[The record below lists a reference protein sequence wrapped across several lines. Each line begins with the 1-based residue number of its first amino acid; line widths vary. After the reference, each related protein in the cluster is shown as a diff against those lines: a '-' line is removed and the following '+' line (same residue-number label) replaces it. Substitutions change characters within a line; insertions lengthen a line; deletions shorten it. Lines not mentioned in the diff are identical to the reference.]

1 MNALITN
8 RKAHFLTEWP
18 EPEIDIKQCNWYH
31 YFPFLKDHPD
41 IKPHYDLRNNL
52 DDLLLPRDMR
62 EKSYLDIGTAN
73 GFLSFEMEKRGATVV
88 SFDVDED
95 EDMEQIPYAGSPDRR
110 AGNKMFNRMFH
121 RGYWYAHRHFKSK
134 AKVVYGNVMRMP
146 DDLGTYDVVMMGSI
160 LQHLRDPFV
169 AIQCADRHV
178 KDTLIICEA
187 YCKHEEP
194 VMMFRAQPKLK
205 CHSSGPGGFSRHPF
219 WSMHSKSSG
228 IRISKSMARLT
239 SITSRETIR
248 CQASPLKVQNQTLN
262 HDV

>member
-1 MNALITN
+1 MNALKTN

-18 EPEIDIKQCNWYH
+18 EAEIDIKKCNWYH
-31 YFPFLKDHPD
+31 YFPFLDAHPE
-41 IKPHYDLRNNL
+41 IIPHYDLRNNL

-62 EKSYLDIGTAN
+62 GKSYLDIGTAN
-73 GFLSFEMEKRGATVV
+73 GFLAFEMEKRGATVV

-95 EDMEQIPYAGSPDRR
+95 EDMEQIPYFGAPDRR
-110 AGNKMFNRMFH
+110 ASNKNFNQMFH

-146 DDLGTYDVVMMGSI
+146 DDLGTYDVVMLGSI

-187 YCKHEEP
+187 YYQHEEP
-194 VMMFRAQPKLK
+194 IMLFRAQPGAENAQFWTWWLFSPAFLVNALK
-205 CHSSGPGGFSRHPF
+205 VLGYEDIQVHGPFNFNNIAGQYPVP
-219 WSMHSKSSG
+219 
-228 IRISKSMARLT
+228 
-239 SITSRETIR
+239 SITIKGTKRKS
-248 CQASPLKVQNQTLN
+248 V
-262 HDV
+262 V